1 MQVIFS
7 TQSSAVQTADCCRTS
22 TQIIH
27 HYFKIEVFE
36 KTDNKTENG
45 FHQREAAEAD
55 DAPRDQPGTVRLV
68 GSISRPVLLIGGR
81 LVGWFRRLVLLAPV
95 VVSCSST

>member
-7 TQSSAVQTADCCRTS
+7 TKSSAVQAADCRKS

-27 HYFKIEVFE
+27 HYFKIELFE
-36 KTDNKTENG
+36 KTGNKNG
-45 FHQREAAEAD
+45 FYQRKATVGD

-68 GSISRPVLLIGGR
+68 SSISRPVLLIGGR
-81 LVGWFRRLVLLAPV
+81 LVGWFLCLVLLAPV
-95 VVSCSST
+95 VVSCSNT